1 MRKTEIFT
9 QESISSRL
17 GGTENQNRV
26 LKTQKIWTL
35 SHQTPQ
41 QIFNDIKNNMMIKC

>member
-9 QESISSRL
+9 QESISSIV

-26 LKTQKIWTL
+26 LKTQKNMDTV
-35 SHQTPQ
+35 SPNTTA
-41 QIFNDIKNNMMIKC
+41 NVYDMKNKIMIKC